1 MLKHLL
7 FVLLFSLGPLAA
19 ASAQAPSAEALSIA
33 QIYHANSG
41 ITQDTL
47 ERSFALRTVQ
57 WRVDLT
63 GQPAFQML
71 PEERRAAVLALFDTA
86 PNIVREELEAAK
98 PAAAQAFAL
107 QIDAMIPARYLP
119 SIARFINSPLGQR
132 CVQALFEFR
141 TGDLRERFAEV
152 SLTTSAEFAQLDR
165 FLQYRAGHWFHYN
178 WIHVNRA
185 FFETAEAPFT
195 RALDAAGARIEDAY
209 CAAMGP
215 YCEPEALN
223 GAPSP
228 AAP

>member
-1 MLKHLL
+1 MLKRL
-7 FVLLFSLGPLAA
+7 FCLMLILAPFAA

-41 ITQDTL
+41 VSEDTL
-47 ERSFALRTVQ
+47 ERSFALRTAE
-57 WRVDLT
+57 WRADLT
-63 GQPAFQML
+63 SQAAFQML
-71 PEERRAAVLALFDTA
+71 PEERRTAVLAIFETA
-86 PNIVREELEAAK
+86 PNILREELEAAK
-98 PAAAQAFAL
+98 PEAAQAFAL
-107 QIDAMIPARYLP
+107 EIDAMIPAQYLA

-185 FFETAEAPFT
+185 FFETAEAPFF
-195 RALDAAGARIEDAY
+195 RALLAAGTRIEAAY
-209 CAAMGP
+209 CVAMGP
-215 YCEPEALN
+215 YCEQA
-223 GAPSP
+223 AP